1 MLSDSDIFSVAI
13 LIQQINYFLSNGS
26 RNQLKFLKKLLRFIY
41 CLQSRARQLLCIK
54 QSRIL
59 YIFSSVAFQRNLQI
73 THKKKFD
80 CLLLFFFYYFWTP
93 VFRWR
98 GSYETASSRRAIG
111 QCVSGS
117 LCQYVVGQ
125 LSVFFQNGSEDFSE
139 VNMKLEGLK
148 IQKLT

>member
-59 YIFSSVAFQRNLQI
+59 YIFSSVAF
-73 THKKKFD
+73 
-80 CLLLFFFYYFWTP
+80 
-93 VFRWR
+93 
-98 GSYETASSRRAIG
+98 
-111 QCVSGS
+111 
-117 LCQYVVGQ
+117 
-125 LSVFFQNGSEDFSE
+125 
-139 VNMKLEGLK
+139 
-148 IQKLT
+148 